1 MMLSFRNS
9 LIYFKKIVKKILG
22 IKNIEPIDYKN
33 SYSQEGEDMILAKIF
48 EGKIDGFYVDV
59 GAHHPKRF
67 SNTYYFYLLGW
78 QGINIDAMPDSM
90 KLFKE
95 IRPNDINL
103 EIGISD
109 SRKKLIYHAFAEP
122 AYNSFCQETSEA
134 YSNIYKFKK
143 AFEKEIQTYSLSEVL
158 EKYLPSEQNIDFL
171 SVDVEGLDYEILLSN
186 NWQKYSP
193 TVVLV
198 EDLQQT
204 SMEQAN
210 ESKVTIFLKQRNYT
224 LTCKTK
230 YTLIFEKN

>member
-1 MMLSFRNS
+1 MIVSFKNS
-9 LIYFKKIVKKILG
+9 INYCKKIVKKSLC
-22 IKNIEPIDYKN
+22 IKDFEPIYYKY

-48 EGKIDGFYVDV
+48 EGKINGFYVDV
-59 GAHHPKRF
+59 GAHHPQRF

-90 KLFKE
+90 KLFDE

-103 EIGISD
+103 EIGISA
-109 SRKKLIYHAFAEP
+109 SGEKLIYHAFTEP
-122 AYNSFCQETSEA
+122 AYNSFCQETNEV
-134 YSNIYKFKK
+134 YSNTYKFEK

-158 EKYLPSEQNIDFL
+158 DKYLPSNQTIDFI
-171 SVDVEGLDYEILLSN
+171 SIDVEGLDYEILVSN
-186 NWQKYSP
+186 NWEKYSP

-204 SMEQAN
+204 SMELAN
-210 ESKVTIFLKQRNYT
+210 ESKVASFLKQRNYI
-224 LTCKTK
+224 LSCKTK